1 MRHQRAEGQGEAQEP
16 RPKERLVRAGLE
28 QIKASRML
36 AAAGGGGGGG
46 PEVLLQTGLQL
57 SSEKLEK

>member
-36 AAAGGGGGGG
+36 AAAGGGGGGQ
-46 PEVLLQTGLQL
+46 EVLLQTGLQL